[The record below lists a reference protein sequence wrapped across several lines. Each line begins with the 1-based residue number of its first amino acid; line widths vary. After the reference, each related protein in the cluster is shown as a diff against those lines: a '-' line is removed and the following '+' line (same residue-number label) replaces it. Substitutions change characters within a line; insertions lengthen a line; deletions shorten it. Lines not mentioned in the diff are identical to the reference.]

1 MQNCRS
7 PQYYLSEI
15 DLLERRIGDFLAKQE
30 SALSRGCSPF
40 IRSWYLSRADRLVT
54 RLEKSRKLL
63 YDAQASQG
71 VAIPTQRVIP

>member
-15 DLLERRIGDFLAKQE
+15 GSLERRIGDLLARQE

-40 IRSWYLSRADRLVT
+40 IRSWYLSRADRLAV

-71 VAIPTQRVIP
+71 VALPTQRVIP